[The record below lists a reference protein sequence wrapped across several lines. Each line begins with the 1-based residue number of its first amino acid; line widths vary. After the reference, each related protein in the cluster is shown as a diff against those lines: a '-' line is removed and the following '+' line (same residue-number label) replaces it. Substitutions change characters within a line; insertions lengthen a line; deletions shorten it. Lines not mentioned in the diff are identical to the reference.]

1 VAPNENQAQWSA
13 VLALQQAAHRLVHIL
28 SFQLAHFGMTA
39 SEINAMANLAGRPG
53 STVSEL
59 AAAAGI
65 RSTTMTSVLDRLE
78 MRGLV
83 RRGTVPG
90 DRRAVRIE
98 MTDPGRT
105 AAGAI
110 DAAIAAIERRALAD
124 LPAEARS
131 GLQAALER
139 FAEATA

>member
-1 VAPNENQAQWSA
+1 
-13 VLALQQAAHRLVHIL
+13 VLALQQAAHRVVHIL
-28 SFQLAHFGMTA
+28 SVEFARFGMTA

-53 STVSEL
+53 STISEL

-83 RRGTVPG
+83 RRGTAPG
-90 DRRAVRIE
+90 DRRAVHIE
-98 MTDPGRT
+98 MTDQGRV

-110 DAAIAAIERRALAD
+110 VAAIAAIEQRALAD

-139 FAEATA
+139 FTEATA

>member
-1 VAPNENQAQWSA
+1 
-13 VLALQQAAHRLVHIL
+13 
-28 SFQLAHFGMTA
+28 MT
-39 SEINAMANLAGRPG
+39 NLADQPG

-78 MRGLV
+78 VRGLV
-83 RRGTVPG
+83 RRGTAPC

-98 MTDPGRT
+98 MTDAGRT

-110 DAAIAAIERRALAD
+110 VAAVAALERRALAG
-124 LPAEARS
+124 LPAEAIS
-131 GLQAALER
+131 GLQVGLEKL
-139 FAEATA
+139 AEATA